1 MDMNILKSLFDIYF
15 SGDKPEK
22 ETDKTDDIK
31 SVTFNKEK
39 GVTAVVLKDG
49 RKGIARVSKDD
60 IYDERVGMALAYC
73 YAIFGSKTQFNKKIE
88 KIKAKQK
95 K

>member
-15 SGDKPEK
+15 SGDKPDK
-22 ETDKTDDIK
+22 ETNKSDDIK
-31 SVTFNKEK
+31 SATFNKEK
-39 GVTAVVLKDG
+39 GVTTVVLRDG
-49 RKGIARVSKDD
+49 RKGIAKVSKDD

-73 YAIFGSKTQFNKKIE
+73 YAVFGSKTQFNKKIE